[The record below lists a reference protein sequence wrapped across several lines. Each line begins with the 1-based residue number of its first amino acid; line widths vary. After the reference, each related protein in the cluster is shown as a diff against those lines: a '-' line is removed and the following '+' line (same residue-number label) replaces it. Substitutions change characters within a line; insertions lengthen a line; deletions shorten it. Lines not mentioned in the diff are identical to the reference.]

1 MKKRNESKMTMA
13 ALMMLAAM
21 AMTSCASS
29 KKIND
34 GSNAG
39 KSSEM
44 GKNEED
50 LDNSYLVLSDAQ
62 QDIVKKN
69 NAFVGREVCGQGC
82 AVRQQGD
89 AFYHRQKRLHLVH
102 KNH

>member
-29 KKIND
+29 KKIN
-34 GSNAG
+34 GNSNAG

-44 GKNEED
+44 GKM
-50 LDNSYLVLSDAQ
+50 
-62 QDIVKKN
+62 
-69 NAFVGREVCGQGC
+69 
-82 AVRQQGD
+82 
-89 AFYHRQKRLHLVH
+89 KRIWIIAILFFLTPSRI
-102 KNH
+102 